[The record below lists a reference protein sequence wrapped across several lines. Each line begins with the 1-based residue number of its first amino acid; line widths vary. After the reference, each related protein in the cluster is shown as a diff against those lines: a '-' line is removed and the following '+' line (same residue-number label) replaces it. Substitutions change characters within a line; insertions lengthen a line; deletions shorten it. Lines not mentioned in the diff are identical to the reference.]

1 MRVKK
6 VVNGFRGIAHLAWL
20 ALVLC
25 ALAPEAVAGG
35 QVPAMP
41 SLWATATALGL
52 MLITAASSN
61 QK

>member
-1 MRVKK
+1 MRLK
-6 VVNGFRGIAHLAWL
+6 NIRGLGGIALWIWV

-52 MLITAASSN
+52 MLITAASE
-61 QK
+61 K

>member
-1 MRVKK
+1 MRLKK
-6 VVNGFRGIAHLAWL
+6 TVSEFRGIAHQAWV

-52 MLITAASSN
+52 MLITAVSNN

>member
-1 MRVKK
+1 MRLKK
-6 VVNGFRGIAHLAWL
+6 TVSGFRGSALRIWV

-25 ALAPEAVAGG
+25 AIAPEAVAGG
-35 QVPAMP
+35 QVHTMP

-52 MLITAASSN
+52 MLITAVSSN